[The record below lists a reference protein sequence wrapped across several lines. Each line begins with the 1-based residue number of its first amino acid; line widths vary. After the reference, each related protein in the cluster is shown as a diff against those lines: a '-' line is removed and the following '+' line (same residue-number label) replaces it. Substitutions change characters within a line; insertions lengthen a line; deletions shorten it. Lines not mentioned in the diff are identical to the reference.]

1 MIFKTSPK
9 APADDNPSVA
19 MPANQAVT
27 PNDDQMQ
34 DDQELAKVLADINNQ
49 VNANN
54 DNLAADLERA
64 MNEETTAEAT
74 TAEPTTDV
82 AFEKVEEEVSAQAE
96 PVMADF
102 QPAEVPTTDNQ
113 TAEATPTISNVKS
126 SPRTTEETEP
136 VVDLNQE
143 LEAMNQQISAS
154 VTEVEDTANATSTVE
169 APVEPIA
176 ETEES
181 VTEPTVIEA
190 PITEAPTAPA
200 VEASVNTMNEP
211 NGNSLDDLRQKALR
225 DLRPIVD
232 KVELNDEESF
242 DILLLLIRETDD
254 ESLLPRAY
262 EAARQIQDE
271 ARRAQALLDVI
282 KETDYFK
289 HKA

>member
-9 APADDNPSVA
+9 APTDDNPSVA

-64 MNEETTAEAT
+64 MNEETTTEAT

-113 TAEATPTISNVKS
+113 TAEATPMISNVKS
-126 SPRTTEETEP
+126 SPATTDEAEP
-136 VVDLNQE
+136 V
-143 LEAMNQQISAS
+143 
-154 VTEVEDTANATSTVE
+154 
-169 APVEPIA
+169 A

-181 VTEPTVIEA
+181 VTESTAIEA
-190 PITEAPTAPA
+190 PIAEAPTAPA
-200 VEASVNTMNEP
+200 METSVNIMNEP

-242 DILLLLIRETDD
+242 DVLLLLIRETDD

-262 EAARQIQDE
+262 EAARQIHDE

-289 HKA
+289 HKV

>member
-64 MNEETTAEAT
+64 MNEETTAETT

-113 TAEATPTISNVKS
+113 TAEATPMISNVKS
-126 SPRTTEETEP
+126 SPVTTDEAEP
-136 VVDLNQE
+136 VVDLDQE

-154 VTEVEDTANATSTVE
+154 VADAENTANATSTVE
-169 APVEPIA
+169 TPVEPVA

-181 VTEPTVIEA
+181 VTESTAIEA
-190 PITEAPTAPA
+190 PIAEAPTATA
-200 VEASVNTMNEP
+200 MEASANIMNES
-211 NGNSLDDLRQKALR
+211 NSNSLDDLRQKALR

-242 DILLLLIRETDD
+242 DVLLLLIRETDD

-289 HKA
+289 HKV

>member
-9 APADDNPSVA
+9 APTDDNPSVA

-64 MNEETTAEAT
+64 MNEETTTEAT

-113 TAEATPTISNVKS
+113 TAEATSMISNVKS
-126 SPRTTEETEP
+126 SPATTDEAEP
-136 VVDLNQE
+136 VVDLDQE
-143 LEAMNQQISAS
+143 LEAMNHQISAS
-154 VTEVEDTANATSTVE
+154 VADVENTANATSTVE
-169 APVEPIA
+169 TPVEPVT
-176 ETEES
+176 ETEEP
-181 VTEPTVIEA
+181 VTESTAIEA
-190 PITEAPTAPA
+190 PIAEAPTAPA
-200 VEASVNTMNEP
+200 METSVNIMNEP

-242 DILLLLIRETDD
+242 DVLLLLIRETDD

-262 EAARQIQDE
+262 EAARQIHDE

-289 HKA
+289 HKV

>member
-9 APADDNPSVA
+9 APTDDNPSVA

-54 DNLAADLERA
+54 DNLVADLERA

-113 TAEATPTISNVKS
+113 TAEATPMISNVKS

-136 VVDLNQE
+136 VVDLDQE

-154 VTEVEDTANATSTVE
+154 VADAENTANATSTVE
-169 APVEPIA
+169 TPVEPVA

-181 VTEPTVIEA
+181 VTESTAIEA
-190 PITEAPTAPA
+190 PIAEAPTAPA
-200 VEASVNTMNEP
+200 MEASANIMNES
-211 NGNSLDDLRQKALR
+211 NSNSLDDLRQKALR

-242 DILLLLIRETDD
+242 DVLLLLIRETDD

-289 HKA
+289 HKV

>member
-9 APADDNPSVA
+9 APTDDNSSVA

-64 MNEETTAEAT
+64 MNEETTTEAT

-113 TAEATPTISNVKS
+113 TAEATPMISNVKS
-126 SPRTTEETEP
+126 SPATTDEAEP
-136 VVDLNQE
+136 VVDLDQE

-154 VTEVEDTANATSTVE
+154 VADVENTANATSTVE
-169 APVEPIA
+169 TPVEPVA
-176 ETEES
+176 ETEKS
-181 VTEPTVIEA
+181 VTESTAIEA
-190 PITEAPTAPA
+190 PIAEAPTAPA
-200 VEASVNTMNEP
+200 METSVNIMNEP

-242 DILLLLIRETDD
+242 DVLLLLIRETDD

-262 EAARQIQDE
+262 EAARQIHDE

-289 HKA
+289 HKV

>member
-9 APADDNPSVA
+9 APTDDNPSVA

-96 PVMADF
+96 PVIADF
-102 QPAEVPTTDNQ
+102 QPAEVPATGNQ
-113 TAEATPTISNVKS
+113 TAEATPMISNVKS

-136 VVDLNQE
+136 VVDLDQE

-154 VTEVEDTANATSTVE
+154 MADAEDTANATSTVE
-169 APVEPIA
+169 TPVEPVA
-176 ETEES
+176 EIEES
-181 VTEPTVIEA
+181 GTEPAAIEA
-190 PITEAPTAPA
+190 PITEAPTTPA
-200 VEASVNTMNEP
+200 MEASANIMNEP

-242 DILLLLIRETDD
+242 DVLLLLIRETDD

-262 EAARQIQDE
+262 EAARQIHDE

-289 HKA
+289 HKV

>member
-96 PVMADF
+96 PAMADF
-102 QPAEVPTTDNQ
+102 QPVEVPTTDNH
-113 TAEATPTISNVKS
+113 TAGATPMISNVKS
-126 SPRTTEETEP
+126 SPATTDEAEP
-136 VVDLNQE
+136 VTDLNQE

-154 VTEVEDTANATSTVE
+154 VAE
-169 APVEPIA
+169 AEAVPA
-176 ETEES
+176 TEES
-181 VTEPTVIEA
+181 VEPVAEAEVITAETQVVDA
-190 PITEAPTAPA
+190 PITEAPTTPA
-200 VEASVNTMNEP
+200 MEASANIMNES

-242 DILLLLIRETDD
+242 DVLLLLIRETDD

-262 EAARQIQDE
+262 EAARQIHDE

>member
-64 MNEETTAEAT
+64 MNEETTAETT

-113 TAEATPTISNVKS
+113 TAEATPMISNVKS
-126 SPRTTEETEP
+126 SPATTDEAEP

-154 VTEVEDTANATSTVE
+154 VADAEDTANATSTVE

-181 VTEPTVIEA
+181 VAEPTAIEA
-190 PITEAPTAPA
+190 PIAEAPTAPA
-200 VEASVNTMNEP
+200 METSVNIMNEP

-242 DILLLLIRETDD
+242 DVLLLLIRETDD

-289 HKA
+289 HKV

>member
-64 MNEETTAEAT
+64 MNEETTAETT

-113 TAEATPTISNVKS
+113 TAEATPMISNVKS
-126 SPRTTEETEP
+126 SPVTTDEAEP
-136 VVDLNQE
+136 VVDLDQE

-154 VTEVEDTANATSTVE
+154 VADAENTANATSTVE
-169 APVEPIA
+169 TPVEPVA

-181 VTEPTVIEA
+181 VTESTAIEA
-190 PITEAPTAPA
+190 PIAEAPTATA
-200 VEASVNTMNEP
+200 MEVSANIMNES
-211 NGNSLDDLRQKALR
+211 NSNSLDDLRQKALR

-242 DILLLLIRETDD
+242 DVLLLLIRETDD

-289 HKA
+289 HKV

>member
-54 DNLAADLERA
+54 NNLAADLERA
-64 MNEETTAEAT
+64 MNEETTAETT

-113 TAEATPTISNVKS
+113 TAEATPMISNVKS

-136 VVDLNQE
+136 VVDLDQE

-154 VTEVEDTANATSTVE
+154 VTEVEDTANTTSAVE

-181 VTEPTVIEA
+181 VAESAVIEA
-190 PITEAPTAPA
+190 PITEVSTIPA
-200 VEASVNTMNEP
+200 MEASTNIMNEP

-242 DILLLLIRETDD
+242 DVLLLLIRETDD

>member
-82 AFEKVEEEVSAQAE
+82 AFEKVEEEVATQAE

-102 QPAEVPTTDNQ
+102 QPAEVPT
-113 TAEATPTISNVKS
+113 AEKPAEEATPMISNVKS

-136 VVDLNQE
+136 VVDLDQE

-154 VTEVEDTANATSTVE
+154 VTEAEDTVNATSAVE
-169 APVEPIA
+169 TPVESIP

-181 VTEPTVIEA
+181 VAEPTAIEA
-190 PITEAPTAPA
+190 PV
-200 VEASVNTMNEP
+200 VEELEETSATVINNLD
-211 NGNSLDDLRQKALR
+211 GNSLDDLRQKALR

-242 DILLLLIRETDD
+242 DVLLLLIRETDD

-262 EAARQIQDE
+262 EAARQIHNE

>member
-64 MNEETTAEAT
+64 MNEETTTEAT

-102 QPAEVPTTDNQ
+102 QPTEVPTTDNQ
-113 TAEATPTISNVKS
+113 TAKATPMISNVKS
-126 SPRTTEETEP
+126 SPSTTEETEP
-136 VVDLNQE
+136 VVDLDQE

-154 VTEVEDTANATSTVE
+154 VADAEDTANATSTVE

-181 VTEPTVIEA
+181 VAEPTAIEA
-190 PITEAPTAPA
+190 PITEAPTTP
-200 VEASVNTMNEP
+200 VMEASANIMNEP

-225 DLRPIVD
+225 DLRPIID

-242 DILLLLIRETDD
+242 DVLLLLIRETDD

-289 HKA
+289 HKV

>member
-9 APADDNPSVA
+9 ASTDDNPSVA

-64 MNEETTAEAT
+64 MNEETTAETT

-82 AFEKVEEEVSAQAE
+82 AFEKVEEEVSAQAK

-113 TAEATPTISNVKS
+113 TAEAAPMISNVKS

-136 VVDLNQE
+136 VVDLDQE

-154 VTEVEDTANATSTVE
+154 VADAEDTANATSTVE

-181 VTEPTVIEA
+181 VAESAVIEA
-190 PITEAPTAPA
+190 PITEVSTTPA
-200 VEASVNTMNEP
+200 MEASTNIMNEP

-242 DILLLLIRETDD
+242 DVLLLLIRETDD

>member
-9 APADDNPSVA
+9 APTDDNPSVA

-136 VVDLNQE
+136 VVDLNKE

-242 DILLLLIRETDD
+242 DVLLLLIRETDD

>member
-9 APADDNPSVA
+9 APTDDNPSVA

-49 VNANN
+49 VKANN

-64 MNEETTAEAT
+64 MNEETTAETT

-102 QPAEVPTTDNQ
+102 QPAEVSTSEKP
-113 TAEATPTISNVKS
+113 AEEATPMISNVKS
-126 SPRTTEETEP
+126 SPATTEETEP

-154 VTEVEDTANATSTVE
+154 VTEAEDTANATSTVE
-169 APVEPIA
+169 APVEPVA

-181 VTEPTVIEA
+181 VTEPVVIEA
-190 PITEAPTAPA
+190 PVVEAPTTPA
-200 VEASVNTMNEP
+200 MEASVNIMNEP

-242 DILLLLIRETDD
+242 DVLLLLIRETDD

>member
-9 APADDNPSVA
+9 APTDDNPSVA

-27 PNDDQMQ
+27 SNDDQMQ

-82 AFEKVEEEVSAQAE
+82 AFEKVEEEVATQAE

-102 QPAEVPTTDNQ
+102 QPAEVPTAEKPTE
-113 TAEATPTISNVKS
+113 EATPTVES
-126 SPRTTEETEP
+126 EP
-136 VVDLNQE
+136 VVDLDQE

-154 VTEVEDTANATSTVE
+154 VTEAEDTANATSTVE
-169 APVEPIA
+169 APVEPVA

-181 VTEPTVIEA
+181 ATEPTVIEA
-190 PITEAPTAPA
+190 SIAEAPTTPA
-200 VEASVNTMNEP
+200 MEASANIMNES

-242 DILLLLIRETDD
+242 DVLLLLIRETDD

>member
-9 APADDNPSVA
+9 APTDDNPSVA

-64 MNEETTAEAT
+64 MNEETTTEAT

-82 AFEKVEEEVSAQAE
+82 AFEKVEGEVSAQAE

-113 TAEATPTISNVKS
+113 TAEATPMISNVKS
-126 SPRTTEETEP
+126 SPVTTDEAEP
-136 VVDLNQE
+136 VVDLDQE

-154 VTEVEDTANATSTVE
+154 VADAENTANATSTVE
-169 APVEPIA
+169 TPVEPVA

-181 VTEPTVIEA
+181 VTESTAIEA
-190 PITEAPTAPA
+190 PIAEAPTAPA
-200 VEASVNTMNEP
+200 MEASANIMNES
-211 NGNSLDDLRQKALR
+211 NSNSLDDLRQKALR

-242 DILLLLIRETDD
+242 DVLLLLIRETDD

>member
-64 MNEETTAEAT
+64 MNEETTTEAA

-102 QPAEVPTTDNQ
+102 QPAEVPTTDNH
-113 TAEATPTISNVKS
+113 TAEATPMISNVKS

-136 VVDLNQE
+136 VVDLDQE

-154 VTEVEDTANATSTVE
+154 VADVENTANATSTVE
-169 APVEPIA
+169 TPVEPVA

-181 VTEPTVIEA
+181 VTESTVIEA
-190 PITEAPTAPA
+190 PITEAPTTPA
-200 VEASVNTMNEP
+200 MEASANIMNEP

-242 DILLLLIRETDD
+242 DVLLLLIRETDD

-289 HKA
+289 HKV

>member
-9 APADDNPSVA
+9 APTDDNPSVA

-64 MNEETTAEAT
+64 MNEETTTEAT

-82 AFEKVEEEVSAQAE
+82 AFEKVEGEVSAQAE

-113 TAEATPTISNVKS
+113 TAEATPMISNVKS
-126 SPRTTEETEP
+126 SPVTTDEAEP
-136 VVDLNQE
+136 VVDLDQE

-154 VTEVEDTANATSTVE
+154 VADAENTANATSTVE
-169 APVEPIA
+169 TPVEPVA

-181 VTEPTVIEA
+181 VTESTAIEA
-190 PITEAPTAPA
+190 PIAEAPTAPA
-200 VEASVNTMNEP
+200 MEASANIMNEP

-242 DILLLLIRETDD
+242 DVLLLLIRETDD

>member
-9 APADDNPSVA
+9 APTDDNPSVA

-27 PNDDQMQ
+27 SNDDQMQ

-82 AFEKVEEEVSAQAE
+82 AFEKVEEEVATQAE

-102 QPAEVPTTDNQ
+102 QPAEVPTAEKPTE
-113 TAEATPTISNVKS
+113 EATPTVES
-126 SPRTTEETEP
+126 EP
-136 VVDLNQE
+136 VVDLDQE

-154 VTEVEDTANATSTVE
+154 VTEAEDTANATSTVE
-169 APVEPIA
+169 APVEPVA

-181 VTEPTVIEA
+181 ATEPTVIEA
-190 PITEAPTAPA
+190 PIAEAPTTPA
-200 VEASVNTMNEP
+200 MEASANIMNES

-242 DILLLLIRETDD
+242 DVLLLLIRETDD

-282 KETDYFK
+282 KETNYFK

>member
-64 MNEETTAEAT
+64 MNEETTAETT

-102 QPAEVPTTDNQ
+102 QPAEVPT
-113 TAEATPTISNVKS
+113 AEKPAEEATPMISNVKS
-126 SPRTTEETEP
+126 SPVTTDEVEP
-136 VVDLNQE
+136 VTDLDQE

-154 VTEVEDTANATSTVE
+154 VTEVEDTVNATSTVE
-169 APVEPIA
+169 APVEPMT

-181 VTEPTVIEA
+181 VAGPTAVEA
-190 PITEAPTAPA
+190 PVAEAPTTP
-200 VEASVNTMNEP
+200 VMEASANIMNEL

-242 DILLLLIRETDD
+242 DVLLLLIRETDD

>member
-9 APADDNPSVA
+9 APTDDNPSVA

-64 MNEETTAEAT
+64 MNEETTTEAT

-113 TAEATPTISNVKS
+113 TAEATPMISNVKS
-126 SPRTTEETEP
+126 SPATTDEAEP
-136 VVDLNQE
+136 VVDLDQE

-154 VTEVEDTANATSTVE
+154 VADVENTANATSTVE
-169 APVEPIA
+169 TPVEPVA

-181 VTEPTVIEA
+181 VTESTAIEA
-190 PITEAPTAPA
+190 PIAEVSTTPA
-200 VEASVNTMNEP
+200 MEASANIMNEP

-242 DILLLLIRETDD
+242 DVLLLLIRETDD

-262 EAARQIQDE
+262 EAARQIHDE

>member
-9 APADDNPSVA
+9 APTDDNQSVA

-64 MNEETTAEAT
+64 MNEETTAEAVA
-74 TAEPTTDV
+74 AEPTTDV

-102 QPAEVPTTDNQ
+102 QPAEVPM
-113 TAEATPTISNVKS
+113 AEKPSEEATPMISNVKS
-126 SPRTTEETEP
+126 SPRTTDEAEP
-136 VVDLNQE
+136 VTDLNQE

-154 VTEVEDTANATSTVE
+154 VADAENTANATSTVE
-169 APVEPIA
+169 TPVEPVA

-181 VTEPTVIEA
+181 VTEPTAIEA
-190 PITEAPTAPA
+190 PITEAPTTPA
-200 VEASVNTMNEP
+200 MEASANIMNEP

-242 DILLLLIRETDD
+242 DVLLLLIRETDD

-262 EAARQIQDE
+262 EAARQIHDE

>member
-136 VVDLNQE
+136 AVDLNQE

>member
-9 APADDNPSVA
+9 APTDDNPSVV

-64 MNEETTAEAT
+64 MNEETTAET
-74 TAEPTTDV
+74 TTTEPTTDV

-113 TAEATPTISNVKS
+113 TAEATPMISNVKS

-136 VVDLNQE
+136 VVDLDQE

-154 VTEVEDTANATSTVE
+154 VADAENATNATSTVE
-169 APVEPIA
+169 TPVEPVA

-181 VTEPTVIEA
+181 VTESTVIEA
-190 PITEAPTAPA
+190 PITEASTTPA
-200 VEASVNTMNEP
+200 MEASANIMNES
-211 NGNSLDDLRQKALR
+211 NSNSLDDLRQKALR

-242 DILLLLIRETDD
+242 DVLLLLIRETDD

-262 EAARQIQDE
+262 EAARQIHNE

-289 HKA
+289 HKV

>member
-1 MIFKTSPK
+1 M
-9 APADDNPSVA
+9 
-19 MPANQAVT
+19 T

-64 MNEETTAEAT
+64 MNEETTAETT

-82 AFEKVEEEVSAQAE
+82 AFEKVEEEVATQAE

-113 TAEATPTISNVKS
+113 TAEATPMISNVKS

-136 VVDLNQE
+136 VTDLNQE

-154 VTEVEDTANATSTVE
+154 VADAEDAINATSTVE
-169 APVEPIA
+169 TPVEPVA

-181 VTEPTVIEA
+181 VAEPTAIEA
-190 PITEAPTAPA
+190 PIAEAPTTPA
-200 VEASVNTMNEP
+200 MEASANIMNEL

-242 DILLLLIRETDD
+242 DVLLLLIRETDD

-262 EAARQIQDE
+262 EAARQIHNE

>member
-9 APADDNPSVA
+9 APTDDNPSVA

-64 MNEETTAEAT
+64 MNEETTTEAVP
-74 TAEPTTDV
+74 AEPTTDV

-113 TAEATPTISNVKS
+113 TAEATPMISNVKS
-126 SPRTTEETEP
+126 SPRTTEEAEP
-136 VVDLNQE
+136 VTDLNQE

-154 VTEVEDTANATSTVE
+154 VTEAEDTANATSTVE

-176 ETEES
+176 ETEEP
-181 VTEPTVIEA
+181 VTEPTAIEA
-190 PITEAPTAPA
+190 PITEAPTTPA
-200 VEASVNTMNEP
+200 METSMNIMNDP
-211 NGNSLDDLRQKALR
+211 NSNSLDDLRQKALR

-242 DILLLLIRETDD
+242 DVLLLLIRETDD

>member
-9 APADDNPSVA
+9 APTDDNPSVA
-19 MPANQAVT
+19 MPANQAVM

-64 MNEETTAEAT
+64 MNEETTTEAT
-74 TAEPTTDV
+74 TAESTTDV

-102 QPAEVPTTDNQ
+102 QPAEVPATDNQ
-113 TAEATPTISNVKS
+113 TAEATPMISNVKS

-136 VVDLNQE
+136 VVDLDQE

-154 VTEVEDTANATSTVE
+154 MADAEDTANATSTVE
-169 APVEPIA
+169 TPVEPVA
-176 ETEES
+176 EIEES
-181 VTEPTVIEA
+181 GTEPAVIEA
-190 PITEAPTAPA
+190 PITEAPTTPAMEAPA
-200 VEASVNTMNEP
+200 NIMNEL

-242 DILLLLIRETDD
+242 DVLLLLIRETDD

-262 EAARQIQDE
+262 EAARQIHDE

>member
-9 APADDNPSVA
+9 APTDDNPSVA

-64 MNEETTAEAT
+64 MNEETTAEAVA
-74 TAEPTTDV
+74 AEPTTDV

-113 TAEATPTISNVKS
+113 TSEATPTISNVKS
-126 SPRTTEETEP
+126 SPRTTDEAEP
-136 VVDLNQE
+136 VTDLNQE

-154 VTEVEDTANATSTVE
+154 VAETEDTANATSTVE
-169 APVEPIA
+169 APVESVA

-190 PITEAPTAPA
+190 PITEASTTPA
-200 VEASVNTMNEP
+200 MEASTNIMNEP

-242 DILLLLIRETDD
+242 DVLLLLIRETDD

>member
-64 MNEETTAEAT
+64 MNEETTTEAVP
-74 TAEPTTDV
+74 AEPTTDV

-96 PVMADF
+96 PVMANF

-113 TAEATPTISNVKS
+113 TAEATPMISNVKS

-136 VVDLNQE
+136 VVDLDQE

-154 VTEVEDTANATSTVE
+154 VADAENAANATSTVE
-169 APVEPIA
+169 TPVEPVA

-181 VTEPTVIEA
+181 VTEPTVTEA
-190 PITEAPTAPA
+190 PITEASTTPA
-200 VEASVNTMNEP
+200 MEASTNIMNEP

-242 DILLLLIRETDD
+242 DVLLLLIRETDD

-262 EAARQIQDE
+262 EAARQIHDE

>member
-9 APADDNPSVA
+9 APTDDNPSVA

-64 MNEETTAEAT
+64 MNEETTTEAT

-82 AFEKVEEEVSAQAE
+82 AFEKVEEEVATQAE

-113 TAEATPTISNVKS
+113 TAEATPMISNVKS

-136 VVDLNQE
+136 VVDLDQE

-154 VTEVEDTANATSTVE
+154 VADAENTANATSTVE
-169 APVEPIA
+169 TPVEPVA

-181 VTEPTVIEA
+181 VTESTAIEA
-190 PITEAPTAPA
+190 PIAEAPTAPA
-200 VEASVNTMNEP
+200 METSVNIMNEP

-242 DILLLLIRETDD
+242 DVLLLLIRETDD

-289 HKA
+289 HKV

>member
-9 APADDNPSVA
+9 APTDDNPSVA

-64 MNEETTAEAT
+64 MNEETTTEAT

-113 TAEATPTISNVKS
+113 TAEATPMISNVKS
-126 SPRTTEETEP
+126 SPVTTDEAEP
-136 VVDLNQE
+136 VVDLDQE

-154 VTEVEDTANATSTVE
+154 VADAENTANATSTVE
-169 APVEPIA
+169 TPVEPVA

-181 VTEPTVIEA
+181 VTESTAIEA
-190 PITEAPTAPA
+190 PIAEAPTAPA
-200 VEASVNTMNEP
+200 MEASANIMNES
-211 NGNSLDDLRQKALR
+211 NSNSLDDLRQKALR

-242 DILLLLIRETDD
+242 DVLLLLIRETDD

-262 EAARQIQDE
+262 EAARQIHDE

>member
-64 MNEETTAEAT
+64 MNEETTAETT

-113 TAEATPTISNVKS
+113 TAEATPMISNVKS
-126 SPRTTEETEP
+126 SPATTDEAEP

-154 VTEVEDTANATSTVE
+154 VADAEDTANATSTVE
-169 APVEPIA
+169 ASVEPIA

-181 VTEPTVIEA
+181 VAEPTAIEA
-190 PITEAPTAPA
+190 PITEAPTTPA
-200 VEASVNTMNEP
+200 METSVNIMNEP

-242 DILLLLIRETDD
+242 DVLLLLIRETDD

-262 EAARQIQDE
+262 EAARQIHDE

>member
-154 VTEVEDTANATSTVE
+154 VTDVEDTANATSTVE

>member
-9 APADDNPSVA
+9 APTDDNQSVA
-19 MPANQAVT
+19 MPANQAVA

-136 VVDLNQE
+136 VVDLDQE

-154 VTEVEDTANATSTVE
+154 VADAENTTNATSTVE

-232 KVELNDEESF
+232 RVELNDEESF
-242 DILLLLIRETDD
+242 DVLLLLIRETDD

>member
-9 APADDNPSVA
+9 APTDDNPSVA

-96 PVMADF
+96 PAMADF
-102 QPAEVPTTDNQ
+102 QPVEVPTVEKP
-113 TAEATPTISNVKS
+113 AEEATPMISNVKS
-126 SPRTTEETEP
+126 SPRTTEP
-136 VVDLNQE
+136 VVDLDQE

-154 VTEVEDTANATSTVE
+154 VAE
-169 APVEPIA
+169 AEAVPA
-176 ETEES
+176 TEES
-181 VTEPTVIEA
+181 VEPVAEAEVITAETQVVDA
-190 PITEAPTAPA
+190 PITEAPTTPA
-200 VEASVNTMNEP
+200 MEASANIMNES

-242 DILLLLIRETDD
+242 DVLLLLIRETDD

-262 EAARQIQDE
+262 EAARQIHDE

>member
-9 APADDNPSVA
+9 APTDDNPSVA

-54 DNLAADLERA
+54 DNLVADLERA
-64 MNEETTAEAT
+64 MNEETTTEAT

-113 TAEATPTISNVKS
+113 TVEATPMISNVKS

-154 VTEVEDTANATSTVE
+154 VADAEDTANATSTVE

-181 VTEPTVIEA
+181 VAEPTAIEA
-190 PITEAPTAPA
+190 PITEVLTTPA
-200 VEASVNTMNEP
+200 METSVNIMNEP

-242 DILLLLIRETDD
+242 DVLLLLIRETDD

>member
-9 APADDNPSVA
+9 APTDDNPSVA

-27 PNDDQMQ
+27 SNDDQMQ

-82 AFEKVEEEVSAQAE
+82 AFEKVEEEVATQAE

-102 QPAEVPTTDNQ
+102 QPAEVPTAEKPTE
-113 TAEATPTISNVKS
+113 EATPTVES
-126 SPRTTEETEP
+126 EP
-136 VVDLNQE
+136 VVDLDQE

-154 VTEVEDTANATSTVE
+154 VTEAEDTANATSTVE
-169 APVEPIA
+169 APVEPVA

-181 VTEPTVIEA
+181 ATEPTVIEA
-190 PITEAPTAPA
+190 PIAEAPTTPA
-200 VEASVNTMNEP
+200 MEASANIMNES

-242 DILLLLIRETDD
+242 DVLLLLIRETDD